1 MYGFMWQNS
10 LVVDSHGILRVSELS
25 QYRGKR
31 SMKNADKNSHI
42 STKMH
47 ELKLSNG
54 MVIKLIPSNYIGVMN
69 SRGEFIARKAT
80 DVQPGDIV
88 VHDHRHTCDNDYPL
102 YFSDVYTKITPE
114 IAYVIGLMLRG
125 TSSFVSSYNLIKIF
139 TNGAD
144 HHLFTDKIED
154 ILGYDIGEKIPRSRY
169 VEVIP
174 SDKFAEFVRCSHILT
189 VNERDGIPFCIRRGT
204 TAAMGEFLAGYLY
217 ANGYEIS
224 TEASC
229 IFGNNNLPFL
239 MCRDI
244 VTCSAVSPLWMESV
258 EINKDP
264 YYKKEKSNIIGK
276 YTCSNENLNQFYGPK
291 YKSEDEP
298 ILENI
303 PSELMVQSDVR
314 FSTVLVNKEI
324 TIPPTKFEKAY
335 ENYKKP
341 IILDGVYVDAI
352 YKATR
357 QNKKGKK

>member
-1 MYGFMWQNS
+1 MWQNS
-10 LVVDSHGILRVSELS
+10 LVVDSHGILRVSELN

-31 SMKNADKNSHI
+31 SFKSVDRNQHVT
-42 STKMH
+42 TKMH
-47 ELKLSNG
+47 EIKLSNG
-54 MVIKLIPSNYIGVMN
+54 MVIKLVPSNYIGVMN

-88 VHDHRHTCDNDYPL
+88 IHAHDCVREEEYPL

-114 IAYVIGLMLRG
+114 IAYIIGLMLRG

-154 ILGYDIGEKIPRSRY
+154 ILGYDIGEKISRSRY

-174 SDKFAEFVRCSHILT
+174 SERFAEFIRCSHILT
-189 VNERDGIPFCIRRGT
+189 VNERDGIPICIRRGT
-204 TAAMGEFLAGYLY
+204 TTAMSEFLAGYLY

-224 TEASC
+224 TETTCS
-229 IFGNNNLPFL
+229 FGNNNLPFL

-244 VTCSAVSPLWMESV
+244 VTCSLVSPLWMESV
-258 EINKDP
+258 EVNKEP
-264 YYKKEKSNIIGK
+264 YYRKEKSNIIGK
-276 YTCSNENLNQFYGPK
+276 YSCSNENLNQFYGPR
-291 YKSEDEP
+291 YKNEDDA

-303 PSELMVQSDVR
+303 PCEPIVKNDIR
-314 FSTVLVNKEI
+314 FSSVLSNKEI
-324 TIPPTKFEKAY
+324 TIPSTKFEKAY

-341 IILDGVYVDAI
+341 VILDGVYVDAI
-352 YKATR
+352 YRATR
-357 QNKKGKK
+357 QGKKGKK